1 MKKTLLLILAIA
13 LFFAYGIYEQVNK
26 KTIKSKRVACQEQ
39 TTTFE
44 KISNKDK
51 IKEAINLLKTQ
62 NIKMTSDIEYSTI
75 MKSVLINHY
84 TKKNLQTDVDEVLS
98 SYFTSNKDSK
108 KKLEIDYY
116 IYENDKEDKGKK
128 NKKAKLYAGYLV
140 FEFKVDEKQVYKIQT
155 DYMKEDGNDIKQR
168 IECVFKSFISLN
180 HY

>member
-1 MKKTLLLILAIA
+1 MKKLLLLILAIA

-51 IKEAINLLKTQ
+51 IKEAKNLLKSQ
-62 NIKMTSDIEYSTI
+62 NINLISDIEYSKI
-75 MKSVLINHY
+75 MKSVLVNHY
-84 TKKNLQTDVDEVLS
+84 SKEKLQTEIDEVLS

-140 FEFKVDEKQVYKIQT
+140 FEFKLDGKQVYKIQT
-155 DYMKEDGNDIKQR
+155 DYMKQDGSDIKQR
-168 IECVFKSFISLN
+168 MECVFKSFISLN